1 MSEFKTLLSSKTFWG
16 ALVAVLASVLSLFGY
31 QIGVAEQSELISIGT
46 GFAGAAAGAGV
57 ASSSI
62 SNIDDRSSAARTL
75 SEAAAFWAPGMSW
88 PA

>member
-46 GFAGAAAGAGV
+46 GFAGAAGGLFAIYGRIV
-57 ASSSI
+57 ASKRIGS
-62 SNIDDRSSAARTL
+62 
-75 SEAAAFWAPGMSW
+75 GGGQ
-88 PA
+88 